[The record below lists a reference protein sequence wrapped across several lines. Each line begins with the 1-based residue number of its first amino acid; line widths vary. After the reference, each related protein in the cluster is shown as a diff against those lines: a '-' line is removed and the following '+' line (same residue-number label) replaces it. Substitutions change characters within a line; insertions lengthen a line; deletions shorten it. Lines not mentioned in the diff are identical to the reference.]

1 LALFVRSAE
10 GGIVL
15 ELTGVT
21 KRLGGTLA
29 VDDVSFRLRPGS
41 ITGLIGPNGAGKTT
55 LFNTIAGQWAP
66 SAGSI
71 RFAGHEIAGRAPY
84 AIFRRGI
91 ARTFQIPR
99 PFPEMSVLE
108 NLMLVGSAQPGERF
122 WNTWLRPSSV
132 AAHEHALRARAL
144 EALDFLGLTHL
155 AGSKA
160 QTLSGGQ
167 LKLLE
172 LGRAFMAAPQIL
184 LLDEPAAGVN
194 PALMDGIVERI
205 RALNAR
211 GMTIFLIEHNM
222 PLVMSLCDPILVMAN
237 GRLLLE
243 GSAAAV
249 QSDARVVEAYLGGDD
264 GARG

>member
-1 LALFVRSAE
+1 
-10 GGIVL
+10 VL
-15 ELTGVT
+15 EVKGVT

-29 VDDVSFRLRPGS
+29 VDGVSFAVRPGS

-55 LFNTIAGQWAP
+55 LFNTIAGLFAP
-66 SAGSI
+66 TRGSI
-71 RFAGHEIAGRAPY
+71 RFAGAEIAGRAPY

-91 ARTFQIPR
+91 VRTFQIPR

-108 NLMLVGSAQPGERF
+108 NLMLVAQDQPGERF
-122 WNTWLRPSSV
+122 WNTWFRPARV
-132 AAHEHALRARAL
+132 AAHERANRARAL
-144 EALDFLGLTHL
+144 EALTFLGLTHL
-155 AGSKA
+155 AGAKA
-160 QTLSGGQ
+160 RNLSGGQ

-172 LGRAFMAAPQIL
+172 LGRAFMANPQIV

-194 PALMDGIVERI
+194 PTLMGAIVERI

-237 GRLLLE
+237 GKLLLE
-243 GSAAAV
+243 GDA
-249 QSDARVVEAYLGGDD
+249 ARVQNDPRVIEAYLGTSAAHG
-264 GARG
+264 

>member
-1 LALFVRSAE
+1 M
-10 GGIVL
+10 L
-15 ELTGVT
+15 ELEGVT

-29 VDDVSFRLRPGS
+29 VDGVSFAVRAGS

-55 LFNTIAGQWAP
+55 LFNTIAGLLRP
-66 SAGSI
+66 THGSI

-84 AIFRRGI
+84 AIFRKGI
-91 ARTFQIPR
+91 VRTFQIPR
-99 PFPEMSVLE
+99 PFPEMTVLE
-108 NLMLVGSAQPGERF
+108 NLMLVAADQPGERF
-122 WNTWLRPSSV
+122 WNTWFQPGRV
-132 AAHEHALRARAL
+132 AAHESANRARAL
-144 EALDFLGLTHL
+144 EALEFFGLAHL
-155 AGSKA
+155 AGAKA

-172 LGRAFMAAPQIL
+172 LGRAFMAEPKL
-184 LLDEPAAGVN
+184 VLLDEPAAGVN
-194 PALMDGIVERI
+194 PTLMNAIADRI

-243 GSAAAV
+243 GDA
-249 QSDARVVEAYLGGDD
+249 ARVQNDPRVIEAYLGGAMEPAH
-264 GARG
+264 G